1 MNIKVFA
8 SHLSNCPIAQ
18 QVRVCLF
25 VMLNFKYT
33 ILTAFILLFIAGACF
48 GVTITAKH
56 YRAEIA
62 QMQTEAI
69 KAEHEAT
76 VKQLNIEHEWQAR
89 QEQADKEATD
99 EISKIKD
106 KYNAAMSKLHAT
118 TNSLHSDSGSTNR
131 ATLSKDT
138 TSTREAKATCECG
151 QLRQDRRTLA
161 EYALKLSAK
170 CDEIAVERNELSKKY
185 NALQ

>member
-8 SHLSNCPIAQ
+8 SHLNCPIAQ

-76 VKQLNIEHEWQAR
+76 VKQLNIEHEWQAK
-89 QEQADKEATD
+89 QEQADKDAAD
-99 EISKIKD
+99 EINKIKD
-106 KYNAAMSKLHAT
+106 KYNAAMSKLHA
-118 TNSLHSDSGSTNR
+118 NSLYTDSGSTSE
-131 ATLSKDT
+131 TVLST
-138 TSTREAKATCECG
+138 NSTSSGEVKTICKCG

-170 CDEIAVERNELSKKY
+170 CDEIAVERNELSKRY
-185 NALQ
+185 QSLTE

>member
-8 SHLSNCPIAQ
+8 SHLNCPIAQ

-76 VKQLNIEHEWQAR
+76 VKQLNIEHEWQAK
-89 QEQADKEATD
+89 QKQADKEATD
-99 EISKIKD
+99 EINKIKD
-106 KYNAAMSKLHAT
+106 KYNAAMSKLHA
-118 TNSLHSDSGSTNR
+118 NSLYTDSGSTSET
-131 ATLSKDT
+131 ALSTNT
-138 TSTREAKATCECG
+138 TSTREAKATCECR

-161 EYALKLSAK
+161 EYVLKLSAK
-170 CDEIAVERNELSKKY
+170 CDEITVERNELSKKY

>member
-1 MNIKVFA
+1 MNLKLQLITA
-8 SHLSNCPIAQ
+8 TL
-18 QVRVCLF
+18 CLA
-25 VMLNFKYT
+25 
-33 ILTAFILLFIAGACF
+33 IGACF

-76 VKQLNIEHEWQAR
+76 VKQLNIEHYWQEQQR
-89 QEQADKEATD
+89 QADKEAAD
-99 EISKIKD
+99 ELNKIKD
-106 KYNAAMSKLHAT
+106 KYNAAMSKLHA
-118 TNSLHSDSGSTNR
+118 NSLYTDSGSTSET
-131 ATLSKDT
+131 ALST
-138 TSTREAKATCECG
+138 NSTSSGEVKTTCECG
-151 QLRQDRRTLA
+151 QLRRDRKTLA